1 MPPRRDEK
9 GGQGP
14 LMRITCLRWIAVLA
28 GIVLGGMVWL
38 MPVMA
43 RSSAPVAKFRAQDV
57 IYSVAMPIS
66 GQYVA
71 VGSRDNVLS
80 VLTPGGKVKWQY
92 RAHNSVA
99 LVAVSPGGRFVAM
112 ADQDNNLFLF
122 TRNGHL
128 LWRRSLMTSPAG
140 LAVTRGAK
148 LVAVTYPIVPLLD
161 EYSRTGHSIRQV
173 NLPAGG
179 VSLSATSSGSL
190 LLVGGSNDSAY
201 AVTPA
206 GKSVWS
212 YVTQG
217 LINAVA
223 ISPHGHY
230 AVIGSQDHH
239 LSLLEGKGKLLWR
252 HDFGHQVNGVAV
264 SAHAREVAAATNNS
278 DLFALF
284 NQHGGLIWQLNTG
297 EPNTS
302 VALSGS
308 GALLAGGSQNHAA
321 YLVAVPGAMAVYA
334 QGKSMGKIEM
344 AAAGLVVLALGWL
357 AWRQYRRSAAAQ
369 ARVRTIV
376 KHRTSYIMLI
386 PTFVLLLLFN
396 YYPAA
401 SGLYHSLYRWNP
413 GAQSYFVGF
422 HNFVKMAAD
431 PFLLAGIPHIMIM
444 IFFGIAL
451 GGIGIPLLVAEL
463 MFHLRS
469 SRGQYLYRVL
479 FIVPLVIPAVAGLL
493 IWENIY
499 EPNVGLLNE
508 TLRAV
513 GLGGLA
519 HNWLGNPHLALG
531 ALIFMGF
538 PFTNIIAI
546 LVFYAG
552 LLAIPGEL
560 IDAARVDGAPLK
572 TLIRNI
578 HIPLLTGQFRFV
590 LVTSVIGGLQAFG
603 VQLVMTG
610 GGPVMST
617 FVPGLE
623 MYYAATKYSE
633 MGYSSAISVS
643 MFLVILVL
651 TVIQMKYVRSSA
663 ID

>member
-1 MPPRRDEK
+1 
-9 GGQGP
+9 
-14 LMRITCLRWIAVLA
+14 MRTPCLRWMAILI
-28 GIVLGGMVWL
+28 GMVLGGLVWL

-43 RSSAPVAKFRAQDV
+43 RAPAPMAVFRAHDV
-57 IYSVAMPIS
+57 IYSVATPLS
-66 GQYVA
+66 GRYVA

-80 VLTPGGKVKWQY
+80 VLTPGGKVQWQY

-99 LVAVSPGGRFVAM
+99 LVAVSPGGRYVAM

-122 TRNGHL
+122 TRSGHL

-140 LAVTRGAK
+140 LAVTHGAR

-161 EYSRTGHSIRQV
+161 EYSRSGHSVRQV

-179 VSLSATSSGSL
+179 VSLATTASGSL
-190 LLVGGSNDSAY
+190 FLVGGSNDTAY

-206 GKSVWS
+206 GKNVWS

-230 AVIGSQDHH
+230 AAVGSQDHH
-239 LSLLEGKGKLLWR
+239 LSLLQGHGKLLWR

-278 DLFALF
+278 DLIALF
-284 NQHGGLIWQLNTG
+284 NQHGGLLWQLNTG
-297 EPNTS
+297 QPNTS
-302 VALSGS
+302 VALSAS
-308 GALLAGGSQNHAA
+308 GALLAAGSQNHAA
-321 YLVAVPGAMAVYA
+321 YLVAVPQAMAVYA
-334 QGKSMGKIEM
+334 QGKLTGKIMM
-344 AAAGLVVLALGWL
+344 AAVGLVVLAIIGL
-357 AWRQYRRSAAAQ
+357 AWRQYQRSSVAQ
-369 ARVRTIV
+369 AWVGTIL
-376 KHRTSYIMLI
+376 KHRTSYIMLL
-386 PTFVLLLLFN
+386 PTFALLLLFN
-396 YYPAA
+396 YYPAV

-422 HNFVKMAAD
+422 HNFAKMAQD
-431 PFLLAGIPHIMIM
+431 PFLLAGIPHILIM
-444 IFFGIAL
+444 IFFGITL

-469 SRGQYLYRVL
+469 SRWQYVYRVL

-508 TLRAV
+508 TLRA
-513 GLGGLA
+513 LGFGALA
-519 HNWLGNPHLALG
+519 HNWLGNPHLALA

-538 PFTNIIAI
+538 PFTNVIAI

-552 LLAIPGEL
+552 LLAIPSEL

-610 GGPVMST
+610 GGPETST

-651 TVIQMKYVRSSA
+651 TVLQMKYVRSSA
-663 ID
+663 SD